1 LVANI
6 LRNLLIMDN
15 PILISTAAYDGYDLA
30 TAFREI
36 SRVGVDL
43 VEVAFIEGYTDPFTE
58 DYFNDDNAAKIKALL
73 AEHNLTCLSFSSHVD
88 LSRNGIVDIFQNRM
102 AFAKKL
108 GSTYIVSNA
117 APLQN
122 KSQFMENIK
131 ELGQTAAGLEMMI
144 VLENPGDGKANV
156 MDSGEP
162 AANLIEEIGR
172 ENVKINYDFGN
183 LLSHCF
189 EKVRPEEDHKFV
201 RDAAVHYHIK
211 DVASDDA
218 GWYFTEIGRG
228 SIDYRNIIKELAVLP
243 DPVPLSLE
251 IPLRIRRAPDAS
263 PRRASQPVDLAEI
276 RLVMEKSL
284 DFVKN
289 ALEV

>member
-1 LVANI
+1 MN
-6 LRNLLIMDN
+6 N

-36 SRVGVDL
+36 SRIGVDL

-58 DYFNDDNAAKIKALL
+58 DYFNDENAAEISARL
-73 AEHNLTCLSFSSHVD
+73 AKHNLKCLSFSSHVD
-88 LSRNGIVDIFQNRM
+88 LSRDGIVEIFKNRM

-117 APLQN
+117 APLQH
-122 KSQFMENIK
+122 KSRFMDNIK
-131 ELGQTAAGLEMMI
+131 ELGQTAAALNMMI
-144 VLENPGDGKANV
+144 VLENPGDGRANV
-156 MDSGEP
+156 MDSGQP
-162 AANLIEEIGR
+162 AADLVEEIDR

-189 EKVRPEEDHKFV
+189 ERIRPEEDYKFV
-201 RDAAVHYHIK
+201 REAAVHYHIK

-228 SIDYRNIIKELAVLP
+228 TIDYDTILKELAALP

-263 PRRASQPVDLAEI
+263 PRRASQPVDLSEI
-276 RLVMEKSL
+276 RRVMEKSV
-284 DFVKN
+284 DFVKT
-289 ALEV
+289 ALAI